1 MLFTAGQWH
10 EIEFGIADKVDVT
23 VYADPAFTPEQMSL
37 LHGALNAE
45 YYGYLNREDVLSVA
59 IPVKS
64 AEQIRQE
71 LYMLRRDLV
80 SGKRAN
86 QKESEKKS
94 VENVS
99 RKNGKR
105 KSLLADLQEK
115 KAVVNGNN
123 SKSQGRSRSKE
134 ME

>member
-1 MLFTAGQWH
+1 
-10 EIEFGIADKVDVT
+10 
-23 VYADPAFTPEQMSL
+23 MSL

-45 YYGYLNREDVLSVA
+45 YYGYLNHEDVLAVA
-59 IPVKS
+59 VPAKS

-71 LYMLRRDLV
+71 LYMLRRDPV

-86 QKESEKKS
+86 QEESEKKA
-94 VENVS
+94 VESVS
-99 RKNGKR
+99 RKSCKR

-115 KAVVNGNN
+115 KSVISGNN
-123 SKSQGRSRSKE
+123 PKSQGRSRSKE